1 MIADLLVGKIEA
13 RKMKEGHA
21 DNRQHTSL
29 SAGIE
34 DFCETFERTVKPVVV
49 SIWLT
54 ADAGRSEYKP
64 LDAILHSIV
73 AVCLKCDV
81 FCSYCVSFF
90 NKFTVQSDGQK
101 LWKEVTSW
109 QNYG

>member
-1 MIADLLVGKIEA
+1 MTADLLVGKIEA

-90 NKFTVQSDGQK
+90 FNKFTVQYDGQK
-101 LWKEVTSW
+101 L
-109 QNYG
+109 